1 MTLDSV
7 VIDCHYPAMNERAEL
22 FSIDELADRA
32 EVSRRTV
39 RFYVQRGLLPAPRG
53 LGRGRHYDASHL
65 HALMRIRAWQE
76 EGVPLALIA
85 RRLQAGAH
93 EPGSQASGAGA
104 GMHPGTP
111 ERAQPAAPM
120 EAAAAVVTVWTHV
133 QLAEGVTLQLRD
145 RVVSD
150 DQRRALERAVARI
163 LDRRDSDE

>member
-1 MTLDSV
+1 
-7 VIDCHYPAMNERAEL
+7 L

-65 HALMRIRAWQE
+65 HALMRIRAWPE

-85 RRLQAGAH
+85 RRLQAGAS
-93 EPGSQASGAGA
+93 EPESQARGAGA
-104 GMHPGTP
+104 GTHPGTADGVEP
-111 ERAQPAAPM
+111 ALLTEAGGAAP
-120 EAAAAVVTVWTHV
+120 VTVWTHV

-145 RVVSD
+145 RAVTD

>member
-1 MTLDSV
+1 MTLESV
-7 VIDCHYPAMNERAEL
+7 TFDCHYPAMNERAAL

-85 RRLQAGAH
+85 RRLQAGAS
-93 EPGSQASGAGA
+93 EPESQAGGAGA
-104 GMHPGTP
+104 GMHPGTA

-120 EAAAAVVTVWTHV
+120 EAAAAVTVWTHV
-133 QLAEGVTLQLRD
+133 QLGEGVTLQLRD
-145 RVVSD
+145 RAVTD
-150 DQRRALERAVARI
+150 EQRRALERAVARI

>member
-1 MTLDSV
+1 
-7 VIDCHYPAMNERAEL
+7 MNERAEL

-93 EPGSQASGAGA
+93 EPESQVRGAGA
-104 GMHPGTP
+104 GMHPGTAD
-111 ERAQPAAPM
+111 RAQLAVPVSDAPL
-120 EAAAAVVTVWTHV
+120 EAGPDAPVTVWTHV
-133 QLAEGVTLQLRD
+133 LLAEGVTLQLRD
-145 RVVSD
+145 RAVTD
-150 DQRRALERAVARI
+150 EQRRALERAVARI

>member
-1 MTLDSV
+1 
-7 VIDCHYPAMNERAEL
+7 MNERAEL

-85 RRLQAGAH
+85 RRLQAGAS
-93 EPGSQASGAGA
+93 EPESQARGAGA
-104 GMHPGTP
+104 GTHPGTAD
-111 ERAQPAAPM
+111 RAQPALPM
-120 EAAAAVVTVWTHV
+120 EAGRAAPVTVWTHV

-145 RVVSD
+145 RAVTD

>member
-1 MTLDSV
+1 MS
-7 VIDCHYPAMNERAEL
+7 EREQL

-85 RRLQAGAH
+85 RRLQAGTT
-93 EPGSQASGAGA
+93 EPESQVRGAGA
-104 GMHPGTP
+104 GMHPGT
-111 ERAQPAAPM
+111 AAGVSG
-120 EAAAAVVTVWTHV
+120 AAALAREESVGDAAVSVWTHV
-133 QLAEGVTLQLRD
+133 QLGDGVSLQLRD
-145 RVVSD
+145 RAVTD
-150 DQRRALERAVARI
+150 AQRRALAEAVARI

>member
-1 MTLDSV
+1 MS
-7 VIDCHYPAMNERAEL
+7 EREQL

-85 RRLQAGAH
+85 RRLQAGGT
-93 EPGSQASGAGA
+93 EPESQASGAGA
-104 GMHPGTP
+104 GMHPGTSA
-111 ERAQPAAPM
+111 R
-120 EAAAAVVTVWTHV
+120 AAAAVAVQDGSADGAAVSVWTHV
-133 QLAEGVTLQLRD
+133 QLGEGVSLQLRD
-145 RVVSD
+145 RAVSD
-150 DQRRALERAVARI
+150 AQRRALAKAVARI
-163 LDRRDSDE
+163 LERRDSDE